1 MGESLEFESGAV
13 DGSENRYP
21 DMVDEGRLGE
31 CSRTRH
37 GAVPTCGGM
46 KWWGE
51 NSGKKLGRDLEKGWR
66 MCYICG

>member
-31 CSRTRH
+31 WSRS
-37 GAVPTCGGM
+37 GM
-46 KWWGE
+46 PQSLHVE
-51 NSGKKLGRDLEKGWR
+51 
-66 MCYICG
+66 M